1 MDDSTGQYESSSK
14 ERLKAMLVGKE
25 LEQIPAPAAVVD
37 RAVVRRNCSQMLAAC
52 DALGVSF
59 RPHIKTHKTIEVTR
73 LQVGDNAQN
82 VNIIVSTVMEAEYVM
97 PYLRDCQK
105 QGKTVNVLYGIPLPP
120 SQAQR
125 LGKIGSELGPG
136 SISVMIDN
144 SDQLSILQAF
154 KEVAGFSANIFI
166 KIDAG
171 YGRAGLDP
179 NSGKLKALLEV
190 VLPITKA
197 EGFGHLSGFYSHA
210 GHSYGVASGDEA
222 MGHLSSEI
230 ENLIIAAS
238 LADKL
243 LGGSHEPNE
252 SKAKYVLSV
261 GATPSATSI
270 QHLVHANRT
279 LPAAWEAQTDR
290 LRQCIVH
297 AKGCGN
303 LEIHAGVYPFLDNQQ
318 LATQASLSSSTT
330 TTPIAQ
336 HGISFPDIALTILAE
351 VASLY
356 MHRNPPEA
364 LIAAGSLALGR
375 EACKSYG
382 GWGVVSDWSTSSA
395 TTRHPCTVPTNRSG
409 WEVARISQEHG
420 ILQRV
425 SDDAPELKVG
435 SKLRVWP
442 NHACVAGAS
451 FDFYVIVDSDSPST
465 NQVVDVWTRCRGW

>member
-1 MDDSTGQYESSSK
+1 M
-14 ERLKAMLVGKE
+14 
-25 LEQIPAPAAVVD
+25 
-37 RAVVRRNCSQMLAAC
+37 
-52 DALGVSF
+52 
-59 RPHIKTHKTIEVTR
+59 
-73 LQVGDNAQN
+73 QVGDSAKNI
-82 VNIIVSTVMEAEYVM
+82 NIIVSTVAEAEYVM
-97 PYLRDCQK
+97 PYLRDCK
-105 QGKTVNVLYGIPLPP
+105 KHGKTVNILYGIPLPP

-125 LGKIGSELGPG
+125 LGRIGNELGPG

-144 SDQLSILQAF
+144 ADQLSVLQGF
-154 KEVAGFSANIFI
+154 KGIAGFSAHIFI

-171 YGRAGLDP
+171 YGRAGLDA
-179 NSGKLKALLEV
+179 NSEKLKALLAV

-243 LGGSHEPNE
+243 LERGHEHKE
-252 SKAKYVLSV
+252 SKARYVLSV

-270 QHLVHANRT
+270 QHLVRTNRT
-279 LPAAWEAQTDR
+279 LPTAWGAESDR
-290 LRQCIVH
+290 LRKCIID
-297 AKGCGN
+297 AQDFCT

-318 LATQASLSSSTT
+318 LATQASPSSSVPTMEVT
-330 TTPIAQ
+330 RPS
-336 HGISFPDIALTILAE
+336 ISFPDLALTILAE

-375 EACKSYG
+375 EPCKSYS

-395 TTRHPCTVPTNRSG
+395 ATIHPCAVPMNRSG
-409 WEVARISQEHG
+409 WEVARVSQEHG
-420 ILQRV
+420 ILQRA
-425 SDDAPELKVG
+425 SDDAPDLQVG

-451 FDFYVIVDSDSPST
+451 FDFYAVVDSDSASK
-465 NQVVDVWTRCRGW
+465 NQIVDIWTRCRGW